1 MLSGTSQY
9 YIEYIE
15 SLFQGQDLNVEQC
28 MTCAAALRTQS
39 SVTKSSMYCPD
50 ITDLFFKR
58 IDKIEF
64 SEEPEPMPV
73 DHE

>member
-1 MLSGTSQY
+1 
-9 YIEYIE
+9 
-15 SLFQGQDLNVEQC
+15 

-58 IDKIEF
+58 IDRIEF
-64 SEEPEPMPV
+64 SEEPEPMPMG
-73 DHE
+73 HE